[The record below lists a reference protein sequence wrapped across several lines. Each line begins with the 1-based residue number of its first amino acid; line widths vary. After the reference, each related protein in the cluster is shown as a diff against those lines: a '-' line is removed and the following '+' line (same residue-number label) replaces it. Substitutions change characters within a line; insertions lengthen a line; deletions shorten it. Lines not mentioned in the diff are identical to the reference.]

1 MNPNPFFTNK
11 ISMIIFNLKIVN
23 SSRLVKFFNPMFL
36 NKQIFA
42 IYADKFITDKKV
54 SSIDK
59 ASALNVERVIFGCDN
74 LFTVNC
80 QMYNLVYLSGI

>member
-1 MNPNPFFTNK
+1 M
-11 ISMIIFNLKIVN
+11 MIFNLEVININGYICFLYV
-23 SSRLVKFFNPMFL
+23 VFL

-42 IYADKFITDKKV
+42 IYADKFITNEKI
-54 SSIDK
+54 SCIDK
-59 ASALNVERVIFGCDN
+59 ASALYIKRVIFGCDN